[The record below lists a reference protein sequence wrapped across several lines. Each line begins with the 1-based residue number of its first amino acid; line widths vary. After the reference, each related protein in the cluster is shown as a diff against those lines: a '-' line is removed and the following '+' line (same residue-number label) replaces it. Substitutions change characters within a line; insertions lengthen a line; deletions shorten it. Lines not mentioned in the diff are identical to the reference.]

1 MELPKYRKKQKV
13 IVRGKEYIVERVHL
27 DKTGYW
33 YSLVGYAPVFHE
45 SELLPAWYALDGWC
59 IIRA

>member
-1 MELPKYRKKQKV
+1 MMELPKFRKKQKV
-13 IVRGKEYIVERVHL
+13 IVRGKEHIVERVHL

-45 SELLPAWYALDGWC
+45 SELKAAD
-59 IIRA
+59 